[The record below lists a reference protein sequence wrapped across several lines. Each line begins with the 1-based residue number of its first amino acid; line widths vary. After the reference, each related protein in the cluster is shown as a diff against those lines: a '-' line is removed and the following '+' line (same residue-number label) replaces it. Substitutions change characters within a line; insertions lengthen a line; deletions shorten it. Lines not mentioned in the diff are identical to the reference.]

1 MIEVSDREALMV
13 QLYGE
18 CCKRV
23 TAMKI
28 LSVSS
33 KTLSGMLMD
42 GRIDTACDGAMV
54 DVRSIARY
62 IARKPAADYEARIE
76 RAKRRNNSNW
86 AI

>member
-1 MIEVSDREALMV
+1 MIEVSEREALMV

-33 KTLSGMLMD
+33 KTLNGMLTD
-42 GRIDTACDGAMV
+42 GRVDTACDGAMV
-54 DVRSIARY
+54 DVRSMARY
-62 IARKPAADYEARIE
+62 IARRPQADYEARLE
-76 RAKRRNNSNW
+76 RTKKRNHSNW